1 MIFRKHFFLLV
12 GLLLATVFN
21 GQNVHFGFKEGFN
34 IASLSESSISLDL
47 TTQINLPNNN
57 NQNSVSAFSAGYLF
71 NRLRAK

>member
-21 GQNVHFGFKEGFN
+21 GQNVHIEPKKGFD

-57 NQNSVSAFSAGYLF
+57 NQNSVSAFSTGYLF